1 MALRIA
7 NMLNIEQ
14 EERGIVFLLLTQS
27 VFLGIFAG
35 ALDVGA
41 NALFLEHYRADLIPR
56 AFMLSGIVGIL
67 FTSLYTFFQP
77 RIRFKLFVLI
87 NLVLVILITGILWFG
102 FRLVAQDW
110 LAFAVFVMM
119 GPLIIVSMLGFWGTA
134 GRYFTLRE
142 GKRLFGVIDTG
153 SVIGMILAFYA
164 VPVLL
169 QFDFR
174 VENTLL
180 IGFLSLVFALF
191 FQLIIINRYAFKARK
206 EMVKPVTRKTG
217 FLDLFK
223 NRYTTM
229 MALFVVLSVVTAF
242 FIHYSFLWVTES
254 NYTDSRERASFIGAF
269 FGTMMVF
276 TIIVKSTLYGW
287 MMKNYGLRV
296 ALLVSPVLLLVMTVI
311 AAIVG
316 GAFGFAAEAASF
328 TFFFLVISLSKLFN
342 KSLKDAIEGPSMK
355 ILYQSLDSSVRYD
368 VQARIDGV
376 VNELTAF
383 SAGLLMS
390 GLLVLDFIKII
401 HFSYILIAILV
412 AWVILGISLYRSY
425 RHTLNASLSTARSVQ
440 PADAP
445 LRFLDIPAAFKVPM
459 VYEMMHVHPYF
470 YHIAADRGMDG
481 LLESEKETNRLHA
494 WEFIQTTLFGGPD
507 DLPEKVRKSPLHP
520 ELERMME
527 RYEKVR
533 NFPGGDLNEAF
544 HSSDEERVLAALYET
559 VRRNDR
565 SQVPNLIMLLR
576 ARDRVLRAA
585 AIEAAGKM
593 RIDEMGSYL
602 VETLGDRRL
611 YAVTWS
617 SLVKM
622 GEAVI
627 DNLENLFHKTGVDE
641 RVQVRT
647 VRAMA
652 AIGGEKAQRYMLA
665 KTNYHQ
671 RDVREA
677 AVNGLF
683 HSGYQADASSRLMLE
698 QEIFSTVEAGAWN
711 IAAEYTIRENDPENG
726 LLQAIREEIDRNNQ
740 FLFELLGITYDRHAI
755 GHIRENL
762 READNQDSSYALELM
777 NLVVDDQVKSY
788 LEPYFDD
795 RPVPDKIRQLQVEM
809 PVEILSYG
817 EVLRQIIVRDGL
829 YLGTFIRACAI
840 EAAGRLEDL
849 QLRDHL
855 AAQVFHP
862 EPVIVESAA
871 AVLTDRYPEDYG
883 EISARVGVPFKDIL
897 EQSGFHHLRSA
908 HPGIKLVLE
917 LKQWPLFRAV
927 PLESLLRL
935 ARLIRKN
942 GETDLRDLTR
952 ITYLYSTV
960 PQTGEAISNG
970 WIAVIP
976 AHSGLAE
983 RIEGF
988 KRNNEVTIYQTGLQD
1003 TRILLFDD
1011 HDLLNCFARQFG
1023 SERDGAEM
1031 AGLEEN

>member
-56 AFMLSGIVGIL
+56 AFMLSGVVGIL

-77 RIRFKLFVLI
+77 RIRFKLFVMI

-102 FRLVAQDW
+102 FRLVTQDW

-180 IGFLSLVFALF
+180 IGFLSLVVALF
-191 FQLIIINRYAFKARK
+191 FQLIIVNRYAFKARK
-206 EMVKPVTRKTG
+206 EAVKPVTRKTG

-276 TIIVKSTLYGW
+276 TILVKSTLYGW

-316 GAFGFAAEAASF
+316 GVFDFAAEAASF

-390 GLLVLDFIKII
+390 GLLVLDFVKII

-425 RHTLNASLSTARSVQ
+425 RHTLKASLSTARSAQ
-440 PADAP
+440 QADTP
-445 LRFLDIPAAFKVPM
+445 LRFLDMPTALKVPM
-459 VYEMMHVHPYF
+459 VYEMMHIHPYF
-470 YHIAADRGMDG
+470 YHIAGERGMDG
-481 LLESEKETNRLHA
+481 LLESNQETDRLHA
-494 WEFIQTTLFGGPD
+494 WEFIQTTLFRGPD
-507 DLPEKVRKSPLHP
+507 DLPDKVRKSSLTP
-520 ELERMME
+520 ELERLTD
-527 RYEKVR
+527 RYQKVR
-533 NFPGGDLNEAF
+533 SFSGGDVNEAF

-559 VRRNDR
+559 VQRNDR

-576 ARDRVLRAA
+576 ARNRVMRAA
-585 AIEAAGKM
+585 AIEAAGAMKV
-593 RIDEMGSYL
+593 DEMGSYL
-602 VETLGDRRL
+602 VENLGDQRL
-611 YAVTWS
+611 FAVTWS
-617 SLVKM
+617 SLVKT
-622 GEAVI
+622 GEPVI

-641 RVQVRT
+641 RVQVRI

-665 KTNYHQ
+665 KTDYHQ
-671 RDVREA
+671 REVREA

-683 HSGYQADASSRLMLE
+683 HSGYQADPSSRLMLE

-711 IAAEYTIRENDPENG
+711 IAAEYTIRENDPGNG
-726 LLQAIREEIDRNNQ
+726 LLQAIREEIERNNQ
-740 FLFELLGITYDRHAI
+740 FLFELLAITYDRHAI

-795 RPVPDKIRQLQVEM
+795 RPVPEKIRHLQLEM
-809 PVEILSYG
+809 PVEMLSYG

-829 YLGTFIRACAI
+829 YMGTFIRSCAI

-849 QLRDHL
+849 QLRNHL
-855 AAQVFHP
+855 VAQVFHP
-862 EPVIVESAA
+862 EAVIVESAA
-871 AVLTDRYPEDYG
+871 AVLSDRYPRESG
-883 EISARVGVPFKDIL
+883 EISARVGVPFEDIL
-897 EQSGFHHLRSA
+897 NQSGFHHLRSS
-908 HPGIKLVLE
+908 HPVIKLVLE
-917 LKQWPLFRAV
+917 LRDWPLFTSV

-935 ARLIRKN
+935 ARLIMRI
-942 GETDLRDLTR
+942 GDTDLRDTSR
-952 ITYLYSTV
+952 ITYLYSTE
-960 PQTGEAISNG
+960 PKTGEAINNG
-970 WIAVIP
+970 LIAVIP

-983 RIEGF
+983 RVAGLQ
-988 KRNNEVTIYQTGLQD
+988 RNDAVTIYQTGLQD
-1003 TRILLFDD
+1003 TRNLLFDN
-1011 HDLLNCFARQFG
+1011 HDLLDCFTRQFSREG
-1023 SERDGAEM
+1023 YGVEK
-1031 AGLEEN
+1031 AGRKAY